1 MMSSHNPP
9 VCECFRYFPHEFVVP
24 SDYTRLY
31 NSLHTA
37 CRLNHYQ
44 CFIRMFQQINLDPTE
59 ENRRRKL
66 EYIRL
71 IFEHSREDWINSI
84 LQDDPKYLPLEAFA
98 FAAEFSCLNAF
109 RSLAQSGYSLNSEV
123 MRFLEQNYA
132 AIRYNEPWWRDYLQT
147 IPDSLLRPCPRLRH
161 FIDIRKRILHFQ
173 EETKQVLSNYIPIA
187 LVKYGVNEYL

>member
-1 MMSSHNPP
+1 MSSSNHS
-9 VCECFRYFPHEFVVP
+9 VCECILYFPREFVVP

-31 NSLHTA
+31 NSLHMA

-44 CFIRMFQQINLDPTE
+44 CFIQILQQINLDPTE

-71 IFEHSREDWINSI
+71 IFEHSREDWVASI
-84 LQDDPKYLPLEAFA
+84 LQNSFDVLPLEAFA

-147 IPDSLLRPCPRLRH
+147 IPESLLRPCPRLRH
-161 FIDIRKRILHFQ
+161 FIDIRKRILQFQ
-173 EETKQVLSNYIPIA
+173 EETKQVLSNHIPMA
-187 LVKYGVNEYL
+187 LIKYGVIEYL